1 MGLRLVKFE
10 WTSGLENHVSFQK
23 TQVPIFNV
31 CTETKYF
38 SDMET
43 GLVLKIRNVGGLNQT
58 TIMMH
63 ACMHRNKS
71 KSLQVL
77 AFIKSISKSIS
88 YFSCVECVL
97 KILVSSVSHVTE
109 IPRHTLSSKC
119 DSLFLFL
126 NIAVGD
132 A

>member
-1 MGLRLVKFE
+1 MKFE

-43 GLVLKIRNVGGLNQT
+43 GLVLKIRNVDYY
-58 TIMMH
+58 H
-63 ACMHRNKS
+63 ACMHRSKS
-71 KSLQVL
+71 KSSQVL

-97 KILVSSVSHVTE
+97 KIFDQLCLT
-109 IPRHTLSSKC
+109 C
-119 DSLFLFL
+119 
-126 NIAVGD
+126 N
-132 A
+132 